1 MDVSQYLQFFTIW
14 LSAAY
19 VRNLQN
25 CSKQI
30 DTYTFTLVFGVFR
43 YFSSTKWSRTVVKV
57 TRAMPV
63 KVLSCNLFSLQPV
76 GLNQASH
83 YMCGSKR
90 LKIIQR
96 IHDIAY
102 ILYKEWH
109 QYKIVYLQTNIAI
122 IILYSIK
129 LCFDYHNNSVLIFSS
144 SL

>member
-30 DTYTFTLVFGVFR
+30 DTYTFTLVFEVFR

-57 TRAMPV
+57 TRAMLV

-83 YMCGSKR
+83 YMYGSKR

-122 IILYSIK
+122 IMLYSIK
-129 LCFDYHNNSVLIFSS
+129 LCFDYHNSVLIFSS

>member
-1 MDVSQYLQFFTIW
+1 MLVNTCYRPR
-14 LSAAY
+14 AAL
-19 VRNLQN
+19 VPNLQN

-30 DTYTFTLVFGVFR
+30 VTYTFILVFEVFR

-57 TRAMPV
+57 KRAMPV

-76 GLNQASH
+76 GLNQVSH
-83 YMCGSKR
+83 DMCGSKR
-90 LKIIQR
+90 LKMIQR

-109 QYKIVYLQTNIAI
+109 QYKIVHLQTNIAI

-129 LCFDYHNNSVLIFSS
+129 HCFDYHNSVLIFSS